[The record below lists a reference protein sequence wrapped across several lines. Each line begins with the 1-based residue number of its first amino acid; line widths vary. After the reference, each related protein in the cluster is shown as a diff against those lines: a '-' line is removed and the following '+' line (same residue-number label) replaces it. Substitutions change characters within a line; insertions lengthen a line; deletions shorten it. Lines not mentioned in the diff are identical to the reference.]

1 MCVHTTDYNIQTGD
15 VFDRGHHDL
24 EVEEWLYRLKED
36 AEAAGNA
43 KK

>member
-1 MCVHTTDYNIQTGD
+1 MQTGD

-24 EVEEWLYRLKED
+24 AVEEWLYCLQED

-43 KK
+43 KN